1 MEAGAFRLLLPA
13 VLAVA
18 WLCAKPEPAG
28 EELLREALVALDRG
42 DLGAARRKLE
52 TVSKL
57 TPGEPRV
64 WLALAQTYW
73 RSGLKK
79 QAETAAG
86 RAASLGGRDPLIQR
100 GLAIFY
106 TEAGR
111 WEQAGRFESAYAK
124 ATGDRDAAVRAV
136 LLFLEAG
143 RAQVAIETALQ
154 ALEKD
159 DNHAKLRNVLG
170 KAYRA
175 AGDPGQAL
183 EAFQEAIRLNPY
195 EEEYYFDL
203 AQLLMAHHNF
213 DAAIRVLEASKRII
227 ARSEQLELA
236 LGVAY
241 YGQRRF
247 QDAVDAF
254 LRTIDLAPKLPQ
266 PYVYLARILEHG
278 GERLPEIRRQ
288 FAAYAAANP
297 KDPAAQYRYAKVLIA
312 GLPPGG
318 YPAEAAEA
326 EAVLRLALE
335 LKEDEWEPH
344 LLLGTLLE
352 RKGELEVA
360 ARELERSAELAPDN
374 PAPRFPLA
382 RVYLALG
389 RKEEA
394 QRQRTLFKELTLKQ
408 EKAVQERAASMKKLE
423 LRVQ

>member
-1 MEAGAFRLLLPA
+1 MGAGTFRLLLLSTP
-13 VLAVA
+13 LAA
-18 WLCAKPEPAG
+18 WLWAGSDPAS
-28 EELLREALVALDRG
+28 EKLLRQGLVALDRG
-42 DLGAARRKLE
+42 DLTAARRDLE
-52 TVSKL
+52 RASKL
-57 TPGEPRV
+57 NPREARA

-73 RSGLKK
+73 KIGLKK
-79 QAETAAG
+79 LADGAAG
-86 RAASLGGRDPLIQR
+86 RAAAEGGKDPLIQR

-106 TEAGR
+106 TEAGQ
-111 WEQAGRFESAYAK
+111 WERAARFESAFAA
-124 ATGDRDAAVRAV
+124 ATGDREAAVRGA
-136 LLFLEAG
+136 LLYLEA
-143 RAQVAIETALQ
+143 RRPDAAIETALR

-159 DNHAKLRNVLG
+159 NHARLRNVLG

-175 AGDPGQAL
+175 AGDPGKAL

-203 AQLLMAHHNF
+203 AQLLMEHHNF

-247 QDAVDAF
+247 PDAVGAF

-266 PYVYLARILEHG
+266 PYVYLARILEHAG
-278 GERLPEIRRQ
+278 DRLPELRRK
-288 FAAYAAANP
+288 FAAYAQANP
-297 KDPAAQYRYAKVLIA
+297 KDPAAQYLYAKVLLA
-312 GLPPGG
+312 GLPPAGD
-318 YPAEAAEA
+318 PAEAAEA
-326 EAVLRLALE
+326 EAALRRALE
-335 LKEDEWEPH
+335 LKEDAWEPH

-352 RKGELEVA
+352 RKGEVEAA
-360 ARELERSAELAPDN
+360 ARELERSAALDPDN

-394 QRQRTLFKELTLKQ
+394 QRQRELFKELTLKQ
-408 EKAVQERAASMKKLE
+408 EKAIQERAASLKKFE
-423 LRVQ
+423 LTVK

>member
-18 WLCAKPEPAG
+18 WLWAGPEPAG
-28 EELLREALVALDRG
+28 EKLLREALVALNRG
-42 DLGAARRKLE
+42 DLATARGKLE
-52 TVSKL
+52 QVSKL
-57 TPGEPRV
+57 TPREPRV

-73 RSGLKK
+73 RSGLKR
-79 QAETAAG
+79 QAETAAK
-86 RAASLGGRDPLIQR
+86 RAASLGGNDRLIQR
-100 GLAIFY
+100 GLAIYY
-106 TEAGR
+106 TETGQ

-143 RAQVAIETALQ
+143 RAELAIETALQ
-154 ALEKD
+154 ALER

-175 AGDPGQAL
+175 AGDPGKAL

-247 QDAVDAF
+247 QDAVEAF
-254 LRTIDLAPKLPQ
+254 LRTIDLAPKLAQ
-266 PYVYLARILEHG
+266 PYVYLARVLEHG
-278 GERLPEIRRQ
+278 GERLPEIRRK
-288 FAAYAAANP
+288 FAAYAATNP
-297 KDPAAQYRYAKVLIA
+297 QDPAAQYLYAKVLIA

-318 YPAEAAEA
+318 YPAEATEA
-326 EAVLRLALE
+326 EAALRRAIQ

-408 EKAVQERAASMKKLE
+408 EQAVQERAASMKKLE
-423 LRVQ
+423 LRVR